1 MKSTPKYLKDHL
13 KNVQLPRQNIQETS
27 QNNTTTKDKK
37 EKAICT
43 NHSWSLG
50 FKQKEG
56 EEKER
61 REGGENWNIM
71 MESKKIIDQKI
82 KA

>member
-1 MKSTPKYLKDHL
+1 MSSYRDKTFKKPAKITP
-13 KNVQLPRQNIQETS
+13 LPRTR
-27 QNNTTTKDKK
+27 KK
-37 EKAICT
+37 RPFAQIIA
-43 NHSWSLG
+43 WSLG

-61 REGGENWNIM
+61 REGGGENWNIM
-71 MESKKIIDQKI
+71 MESKTIIDQKI